1 LVWFVFPIFQAKSEL
16 LNKMVESFLFEST
29 VEKNNNLFKLKIK
42 SCFQNASKLER
53 IK

>member
-16 LNKMVESFLFEST
+16 LNKIESFLFEST
-29 VEKNNNLFKLKIK
+29 VEKNNNMFKLKIK